1 MREVTR
7 KLAGL
12 GFCSTDLRD
21 FSWCWGPNRSQV
33 SRGWKFEV
41 LPLLKP
47 SLLCAYSL
55 WPFCLVMVF
64 HVFFSKTSGP
74 SKPCRQ
80 FLTWMLWCWLATPKW
95 TLDIAAVNL
104 DFTSFQPLLVYMYK
118 KYVYIYIFIFT
129 FVRCNDL
136 LVCPGASHNPLATT
150 CMPSRRYRLFLG
162 GGVIFLFSA
171 LFRWV
176 ETSN

>member
-118 KYVYIYIFIFT
+118 KYVYIYIYSYLHSC
-129 FVRCNDL
+129 V
-136 LVCPGASHNPLATT
+136 ATT
-150 CMPSRRYRLFLG
+150 CWCVQGRRITHLQLPACLVG
-162 GGVIFLFSA
+162 GTDFF
-171 LFRWV
+171 
-176 ETSN
+176 